1 MPKQRLLSFL
11 LIVIISYTRN
21 VYYQIYISMTI
32 ISLSSIAT
40 VPFILLNVNLP
51 FPRNLF
57 GSLSR
62 SSKASCTPVDAP
74 DGTAARNCPTIKK
87 YNVFCKI
94 NSHKPR
100 GPLNFELIIKWIG
113 RSIATLH
120 WLHCAWLPSLWTGMR
135 LWVILLWYKP
145 CYFSNA
151 NYFPWYHAN

>member
-1 MPKQRLLSFL
+1 
-11 LIVIISYTRN
+11 
-21 VYYQIYISMTI
+21 MTI

-87 YNVFCKI
+87 V
-94 NSHKPR
+94 
-100 GPLNFELIIKWIG
+100 
-113 RSIATLH
+113 
-120 WLHCAWLPSLWTGMR
+120 
-135 LWVILLWYKP
+135 
-145 CYFSNA
+145 
-151 NYFPWYHAN
+151 